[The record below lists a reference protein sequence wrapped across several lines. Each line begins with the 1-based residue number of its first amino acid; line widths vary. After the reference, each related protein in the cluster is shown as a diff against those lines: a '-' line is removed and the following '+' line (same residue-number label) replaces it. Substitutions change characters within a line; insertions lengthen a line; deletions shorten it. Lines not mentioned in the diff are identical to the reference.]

1 MTLIIRQIQEND
13 IFFVQEIA
21 KRSCHQTRNKDNGIG
36 SALLQLGIH
45 MFSEIK
51 SLIVCIEKENT
62 SGMSFYQARG
72 FVKIAEFDDLFDGH
86 LLKMV
91 KLSLKL

>member
-1 MTLIIRQIQEND
+1 MYFLKHRG
-13 IFFVQEIA
+13 
-21 KRSCHQTRNKDNGIG
+21 KGIG
-36 SALLQLGIH
+36 FALLQQGIH
-45 MFSEIK
+45 MLSEIK

>member
-1 MTLIIRQIQEND
+1 LTLIIRQMQENN
-13 IFFVQEIA
+13 ILFVQEIA

-51 SLIVCIEKENT
+51 SLIVCVGKYKRYVLL
-62 SGMSFYQARG
+62 SSKG
-72 FVKIAEFDDLFDGH
+72 FEKIAEFDDLFEGIY
-86 LLKMV
+86 
-91 KLSLKL
+91 